1 MLEKEWITNN
11 KDQNEAIGIQHDRV
25 SPAKYELTS
34 EAATNAIE
42 SHDRIADHLRDARI
56 SAALQQ
62 LHSLRVSAKQS
73 TLIGSAKGGHW
84 DRFYTILKSV
94 LP

>member
-1 MLEKEWITNN
+1 MLEKEWITND
-11 KDQNEAIGIQHDRV
+11 KAQNEAISDQHDRV
-25 SPAKYELTS
+25 SSAKYEFTS
-34 EAATNAIE
+34 EAATNATEPRDLIG
-42 SHDRIADHLRDARI
+42 DHLRDVRI

-62 LHSLRVSAKQS
+62 LQSLRVSAKQS
-73 TLIGSAKGGHW
+73 TLIGSAKSGHW